1 MTARPTRK
9 PLFVARP
16 TAPAVRAV
24 TVGAVCFT
32 LFACETQSAGAT
44 RALDATPAA
53 TADTGAPGPI
63 ADAAVPM
70 PLADAAPVPPPAP
83 DAAAAPPIP
92 DAAGPVPADAASPE
106 PDPTEALFAPDHVVE
121 VVVELPPADWDA
133 LRGQGRAGLDTRGAD
148 CMDAPWPSPYTWF
161 TGSVTLDGAPYAQVG
176 VRKKG
181 FFGSLSRR
189 KPSIVLDLDR
199 NLPDQHHA
207 TLTRFALNNGRQDP
221 SLVRTCLAYEIMTTA
236 GLPAPRCNFAHV
248 TVNGEDLGVYAHV
261 ESIRKPFL
269 RRHFADDSGHLYEGT
284 LGDFRPGFSGTI
296 EQKTDEDTPHR
307 APIDAL
313 IAAAEAPDDT
323 LIEAL
328 SAAMDLE
335 AFYRF
340 WAAEVLVAHW
350 DGYAGN
356 TNNYWLYEDPAQDGR
371 IVFLPWGPDAT
382 FEGNRLFFEGAE
394 APAAVM
400 ATGILTRR
408 LYLHPEGRR
417 RYLETL
423 EGLLDAFDAPAWQAR
438 ASEMAAVFLPQ
449 LPGAAR
455 RPVFEA
461 VEAVKTFIGAR
472 PAQIGRELAA
482 GGPAW
487 DVPARPTFCTV
498 PAGRLTGD
506 VETTWG
512 SWPTQDTFRTG
523 TGHLAGSYLEQ
534 ALQVTSVGGAA
545 GPSGNGEALL
555 LVPAALLGGALV
567 FVYVL
572 LDPAQV
578 APGEIAAEDALDCS
592 FNAFDPNTGQST
604 WLAACLDGT
613 LTLDAAGLGPA
624 DPFRARFDLGLWVP
638 AP

>member
-1 MTARPTRK
+1 MTSRPTLK
-9 PLFVARP
+9 PVLVARGV
-16 TAPAVRAV
+16 ALAV
-24 TVGAVCFT
+24 TVGAVCST
-32 LFACETQSAGAT
+32 LNGCESKGSDGRQSPDGAVSAPSAPAPA
-44 RALDATPAA
+44 RAADAA
-53 TADTGAPGPI
+53 APGP
-63 ADAAVPM
+63 V
-70 PLADAAPVPPPAP
+70 ADAAPVTPPAP
-83 DAAAAPPIP
+83 DADADAADPALDPDAAPP
-92 DAAGPVPADAASPE
+92 A
-106 PDPTEALFAPDHVVE
+106 PDPTEALFALDHVLE
-121 VVVELPPADWDA
+121 VVVDLPASDWEA
-133 LRGQGRAGLDTRGAD
+133 LRGQGRTGLDTRGAD

-161 TGSVTLDGAPYAQVG
+161 TGSVTLDGAPFAQVG

-181 FFGSLSRR
+181 FFGSLSGR
-189 KPSIVLDLDR
+189 KPSLVLDLDR
-199 NLPDQHHA
+199 ELTDQRHA
-207 TLTRFALNNGRQDP
+207 SLTRFALNNGRQDP
-221 SLVRTCLAYEIMTTA
+221 SLVHTCLAYEIMASA
-236 GLPAPRCNFAHV
+236 GVPAPRCHFAHV

-269 RRHFADDSGHLYEGT
+269 RRHFPDDSGHLYEGT

-313 IAAAEAPDDT
+313 IAAVQAPDET
-323 LIEAL
+323 LLEAL
-328 SAAMDLE
+328 GAVLDLE

-356 TNNYWLYEDPAQDGR
+356 TNNYWLYEDPSQGGR
-371 IVFLPWGPDAT
+371 VVFLPWGPDAT

-400 ATGILTRR
+400 ATGVLTRR

-423 EGLLDAFDAPAWQAR
+423 GAMVETFDAAAWQAR
-438 ASEMAAVFLPQ
+438 ASEMAAVFLPRM
-449 LPGAAR
+449 PGDR
-455 RPVFEA
+455 RRAVFEA
-461 VEAVKTFIGAR
+461 VEAVKGFIGAQ
-472 PAQIGRELAA
+472 PARIGAELSA
-482 GGPAW
+482 GGPPW
-487 DVPARPTFCTV
+487 DLPPRPSFCTV

-506 VETTWG
+506 TETTWG
-512 SWPTQDTFRTG
+512 SWPAQDTFRTG
-523 TGHLAGSYLEQ
+523 TGHLSGTYRDQ

-545 GPSGNGEALL
+545 GPSGNGEVLL

-572 LDPAQV
+572 LDPSQV
-578 APGEIAAEDALDCS
+578 APGEIAIEDTLDCS
-592 FNAFDPNTGQST
+592 FNAFDPNTGEST

-613 LTLDAAGLGPA
+613 LTLDAAGFGPA
-624 DPFRARFDLGLWVP
+624 EPWRARFELGLWVP

>member
-1 MTARPTRK
+1 MTSRPTPK
-9 PLFVARP
+9 PLFVARMV
-16 TAPAVRAV
+16 ARAV
-24 TVGAVCFT
+24 TAGILCFT
-32 LFACETQSAGAT
+32 LAACETQSSGAT
-44 RALDATPAA
+44 RVLDAGTSQ
-53 TADTGAPGPI
+53 
-63 ADAAVPM
+63 
-70 PLADAAPVPPPAP
+70 ADAAPGPGPLPDAAGPVQTDAAPTPGPAPDASAPEPASDAAAPAPAP
-83 DAAAAPPIP
+83 DAAA
-92 DAAGPVPADAASPE
+92 PE
-106 PDPTEALFAPDHVVE
+106 PDLTEALFALGHVLE
-121 VVVELPPADWDA
+121 VTVDLPPADWDA
-133 LRGQGRAGLDTRGAD
+133 LRGQGRTGLDTRGAD

-161 TGSVTLDGAPYAQVG
+161 TGSVTLDGTPYAQVG

-181 FFGSLSRR
+181 FFGSLSGR
-189 KPSIVLDLDR
+189 KPSLVLDLDR
-199 NLPDQHHA
+199 NLPDQSHA
-207 TLTRFALNNGRQDP
+207 GLTRFALNNGRQDP
-221 SLVRTCLAYEIMTTA
+221 SLVHTCMAYEIMA
-236 GLPAPRCNFAHV
+236 ASGVPAPRCNFAHV
-248 TVNGEDLGVYAHV
+248 TVNDQDLGVYAHV

-269 RRHFADDSGHLYEGT
+269 RRHFPDDSGHLYEGT

-296 EQKTDEDTPHR
+296 EQKTDEETPHR
-307 APIDAL
+307 GPIDAL

-323 LIEAL
+323 LLEAL

-356 TNNYWLYEDPAQDGR
+356 TNNYWLYEDPAQGGR

-417 RYLETL
+417 RYLEAL
-423 EGLLDAFDAPAWQAR
+423 QVLLDTFDAPAWQAR
-438 ASEMAAVFLPQ
+438 ASEMAAVFLPR

-461 VEAVKTFIGAR
+461 VEATKAFIGAR
-472 PAQIGRELAA
+472 PAQIRAELAA

-487 DVPARPTFCTV
+487 DLPPRPSFCTV

-512 SWPTQDTFRTG
+512 SWPAQDTFRTG
-523 TGHLAGSYLEQ
+523 TGHLSGTYLDQ

-545 GPSGNGEALL
+545 GPSGNGEAML

-567 FVYVL
+567 YVYVL

-578 APGEIAAEDALDCS
+578 APGEIDVEDTLDCS
-592 FNAFDPNTGQST
+592 FSAFDPNTGEST

-624 DPFRARFDLGLWVP
+624 APWRARFDLGLWVP